1 MFSGSAPGLVRG
13 QGSAARGPFSD
24 TGPAAARRSFGPFG
38 RGLLALSQA
47 AALAGGL
54 VFVALVAMSLVSIVG
69 RKLAAAPV
77 PGDVELLQV
86 CAAFASASFFAY
98 CHLNQG
104 DVKVDFFTH
113 RMKAAHIHALD
124 AAGSLLVGLFGALIA
139 WRAGVGALAVKASG
153 ETTMILGWPLWIGQ
167 ILMVPGFVLLAAAGF
182 YMAGW
187 HWRMRGDR
195 SVALRVGE

>member
-1 MFSGSAPGLVRG
+1 MQEPLPGADPGVPW
-13 QGSAARGPFSD
+13 A
-24 TGPAAARRSFGPFG
+24 SFGPFG
-38 RGLLALSQA
+38 VKLLALSKA
-47 AALAGGL
+47 TAIAGGL
-54 VFVALVAMSLVSIVG
+54 VFVALVVMSIVSIVG
-69 RKLAAAPV
+69 RKLAASPV

-86 CAAFASASFFAY
+86 CSAFASSAFFAY

-113 RMKAAHIHALD
+113 HMRASRIHFLD
-124 AAGSLLVGLFGALIA
+124 TVGSLLVGLFGALIA
-139 WRAGVGALAVKASG
+139 WRAGVGALSVKEAG

-187 HWRMRGDR
+187 HWRMRSAAGAMR
-195 SVALRVGE
+195 VAT